1 MGRVIAALLAFCAL
15 AAPAALQAQPAETP
29 RRPNIVLIVADDVG
43 FTDLG
48 AYGSEIATP
57 HIDALARRGMLFTNF
72 HATPMC
78 APSRVM
84 LMTGIDSHAA
94 GIGNL
99 PETTPEEHRGSPAY
113 LGRLR
118 PGVPTI
124 AERLRAAGYRTYMT
138 GKWHL
143 GHTRDSLPRAR
154 GFERSFILDATGADN
169 WEHRPYLPYYD
180 RAEWYEDGEAAHEL
194 PEDFY
199 SSEFLV
205 DRLIRYIGRGRGEG
219 RPFFAFLGF
228 QAIHIPVQAPREFTD
243 RYAGRYAAG
252 WQALREQRHRAAI
265 ALGLIPADARL
276 REMHPQLR
284 DWDSLSDEDRA
295 WYARAMAVNAG
306 MLEAMDH
313 HLGRLIAYL
322 QAAGEYENTV
332 FIVTSDNGP
341 EGALPSASLSMRLWM
356 RFVGY
361 STDRETLGE
370 RGSYAFIGPEWASA
384 AASPHDLFK
393 FYAGEGGT
401 RVPLIVAGPGIE
413 TGMARQLSLISD
425 IPATL
430 AALAGADAAGMTGR
444 SLIPALAGGDEPV
457 YGPDDGFGVETAGRM
472 AWFQGR
478 YKITRNGRPLGDD
491 RWRLFDIVADPG
503 ETRDLSAAQPERFR
517 AMQAAYARWAEV
529 NGVLEM
535 PEGYD
540 PLDTLTTH
548 SRAKM
553 RARYWWAY
561 LGVLALAALVV
572 ALPVWWLLRRR
583 RRRS

>member
-1 MGRVIAALLAFCAL
+1 MGRVIGALLVVCAL
-15 AAPAALQAQPAETP
+15 AAPATLLAQAEPL
-29 RRPNIVLIVADDVG
+29 RRPNIVLILADDVG

-57 HIDALARRGMLFTNF
+57 NIDALARRGMIFTNF

-78 APSRVM
+78 APSRAM

-118 PGVPTI
+118 PGVRTI

-143 GHTRDSLPRAR
+143 GHTADTLPRAR
-154 GFERSFILDATGADN
+154 GFDRSFILDATGADN

-205 DRLIRYIGRGRGEG
+205 DRLIRYLGRGRAG
-219 RPFFAFLGF
+219 RPFFAYLAF
-228 QAIHIPVQAPREFTD
+228 QAIHIPVQAPREFTE
-243 RYAGRYAAG
+243 RYAGRYDDG
-252 WQALREQRHRAAI
+252 WQALRETRHRAAI
-265 ALGLIPADARL
+265 ARGLFPEDAPL
-276 REMHPQLR
+276 RAMRPEMR
-284 DWDSLSDEDRA
+284 DWDELSDEDRG
-295 WYARAMAVNAG
+295 WYAQAMAVNAG

-313 HLGRLIAYL
+313 HLGRLIDYL
-322 QAAGEYENTV
+322 RQSGEYENTI
-332 FIVTSDNGP
+332 FIITSDNGP
-341 EGALPSASLSMRLWM
+341 EGALPTASLSMRVWM
-356 RFVGY
+356 RLVGY
-361 STDRETLGE
+361 STERETLGE
-370 RGSYAFIGPEWASA
+370 RGSYGFIGPEWASA

-430 AALAGADAAGMTGR
+430 AGLGGADVAG
-444 SLIPALAGGDEPV
+444 
-457 YGPDDGFGVETAGRM
+457 
-472 AWFQGR
+472 
-478 YKITRNGRPLGDD
+478 
-491 RWRLFDIVADPG
+491 
-503 ETRDLSAAQPERFR
+503 
-517 AMQAAYARWAEV
+517 
-529 NGVLEM
+529 
-535 PEGYD
+535 
-540 PLDTLTTH
+540 
-548 SRAKM
+548 
-553 RARYWWAY
+553 
-561 LGVLALAALVV
+561 
-572 ALPVWWLLRRR
+572 
-583 RRRS
+583 

>member
-1 MGRVIAALLAFCAL
+1 MTIAFRLLLAWLSVAGL
-15 AAPAALQAQPAETP
+15 AEATAQPRE
-29 RRPNIVLIVADDVG
+29 RPNIVLIVADDVG

-57 HIDALARRGMLFTNF
+57 TIDALARRGVLFANF

-78 APSRVM
+78 APSRAM

-118 PGVPTI
+118 PGIRTI
-124 AERLRAAGYRTYMT
+124 GERLQAAGYRTYMT

-143 GHTRDSLPRAR
+143 GHTPDTLPSAR
-154 GFERSFILDATGADN
+154 GFDRSFILDSTGADN

-205 DRLIRYIGRGRGEG
+205 DRMIRYIDSEPDG
-219 RPFFAFLGF
+219 RPFFAYVGF
-228 QAIHIPVQAPREFTD
+228 QAIHMPVQAPRAFTD

-252 WQALREQRHRAAI
+252 WQALREERHRAAI
-265 ALGLIPADARL
+265 ARGLFPEGAAL
-276 REMHPQLR
+276 RPMRPEMR
-284 DWDSLSDEDRA
+284 RWESLSAEERA
-295 WYARAMAVNAG
+295 WYAEAMAVNAG

-313 HLGRLIAYL
+313 HLGRLIDHL
-322 QAAGEYENTV
+322 RRTGRYENTIFV
-332 FIVTSDNGP
+332 VTSDNGP
-341 EGALPSASLSMRLWM
+341 EGALPTASLSMRLWM
-356 RFVGY
+356 RLVGY

-370 RGSYAFIGPEWASA
+370 RGSFAFIGPEWASA

-401 RVPLIVAGPGIE
+401 RVPLVVAGPGIRP
-413 TGMARQLSLISD
+413 GRIARQLSLISD

-430 AALAGADAAGMTGR
+430 AAIGGADSAGMTGR
-444 SLIPALAGGDEPV
+444 TLLPLLSGDERDI
-457 YGPDDGFGVETAGRM
+457 YGPGDGFGIETAGRM
-472 AWFQGR
+472 AYFRGR
-478 YKITRNGRPLGDD
+478 YKITRNGPPLGDK
-491 RWRLFDIVADPG
+491 RWRLYDIVADPG
-503 ETRDLSAAQPERFR
+503 ETRDLSARYPERFR
-517 AMQAAYARWAEV
+517 AMQAAYARWAER
-529 NGVLEM
+529 NGVLDM
-535 PEGYD
+535 PAGYD
-540 PLDTLTTH
+540 PIDTLTAY
-548 SRAKM
+548 SRAKL
-553 RARYWWAY
+553 RTRYRWAY
-561 LGVLALAALVV
+561 ALIVLLGVSLV
-572 ALPVWWLLRRR
+572 ALPVWLVVRARRR
-583 RRRS
+583 RP